1 MNQLLS
7 IVDDGLVI
15 KKLSVQTLDG
25 PIEANSDVRIQGIT
39 TLHNDL
45 RAKHNVEV
53 AGVLTVETLRVKN
66 FISDN
71 HPNTVSSPAVNPEID
86 FTFVGAEESNL
97 DGQGLIWLDSK
108 TGSKQF
114 VYKEGNKLWS
124 TMNIDLARDRA
135 YQINK
140 LNVLT
145 TTELGSSVVKSSL
158 RKVGEL
164 EGLKVSGQ
172 VEFDNYV
179 FFNSY
184 NNTVGINTDNPNAT
198 LGIVVDNNV
207 EVIVGSKESNV
218 ATFGTFTSNTLDIIT
233 DNKTRI
239 SIKNNGEIIFGNPKF
254 KNAIVKIHGR
264 LEVDELITA
273 SDNTQSLNILKRF
286 VKNNNT
292 DKIVIHD
299 SIDLVRD
306 KWYNIDNSLVL
317 SKTTLGTSV
326 TESNLEK
333 LGALRELTVNGTSIF
348 NGTVNIPSLNSSQI
362 ISNTKFNVSVNG
374 NEDFSIEPDGLI
386 TIGNTEDINRNI
398 KLHGITN
405 IIGHLTINNKRIIN
419 DSVAP
424 VSGRWNHGDIC
435 YNTNPTMEGY
445 IGWVCV
451 QSGEPGKWC
460 PFGLIMPVRS

>member
-25 PIEANSDVRIQGIT
+25 PMEANSDVRIQGIT
-39 TLHNDL
+39 TLEHDL
-45 RAKHNVEV
+45 RAKRNVDV
-53 AGVLTVETLRVKN
+53 AGVLTVETLKVKN

-71 HPNTVSSPAVNPEID
+71 QPKAASSPSVNPDIE

-140 LNVLT
+140 LNVLSY
-145 TTELGSSVVKSSL
+145 TELGSSVVKSNL

-184 NNTVGINTDNPNAT
+184 NNTVGINTENPNAT
-198 LGIVVDNNV
+198 LGVVVDNGV
-207 EVIVGSKESNV
+207 EVIIGSKESNV
-218 ATFGTFTSNTLDIIT
+218 ATLGTFTSNTLDIIT
-233 DNKTRI
+233 DNKTRL
-239 SIKNNGEIIFGNPKF
+239 SIKNTGEIIFGNAKF
-254 KNAIVKIHGR
+254 KNALVKIHGR
-264 LEVDELITA
+264 LEVDELVTG
-273 SDNTQSLNILKRF
+273 SDNTQSLSILKRF
-286 VKNNNT
+286 IKNDNT
-292 DKIVIHD
+292 EKIVIHD

-333 LGALRELTVNGTSIF
+333 LGLLRELTVEGTSTF
-348 NGTVNIPSLNSSQI
+348 NSSVNMVLLNTSQI
-362 ISNTKFNVSVNG
+362 VSESKFKVSVNG

-386 TIGNTEDINRNI
+386 TIGNTEDTNRNI

-405 IIGHLTINNKRIIN
+405 IIGNIVLNGKRIIN
-419 DSVAP
+419 DTSP
-424 VSGRWNHGDIC
+424 PISGRWNHGDIC
-435 YNTNPTMEGY
+435 YNTSPIMEGY

>member
-15 KKLSVQTLDG
+15 KKLSVQTLEG
-25 PIEANSDVRIQGIT
+25 PVQATDDVRVGGNIFVDRDIK
-39 TLHNDL
+39 
-45 RAKHNVEV
+45 AKRNVEIT
-53 AGVLTVETLRVKN
+53 GVLTVDTLKVKN
-66 FISDN
+66 FISESQPSAN
-71 HPNTVSSPAVNPEID
+71 SAPAVNPEID
-86 FTFVGAEESNL
+86 FTFVGADETHL

-164 EGLKVSGQ
+164 ESLKVSGQ

-198 LGIVVDNNV
+198 LGVVVDNGV
-207 EVIVGSKESNV
+207 EVIVGSKESNI
-218 ATFGTFTSNTLDIIT
+218 ATMGTFTSNTLDIVT
-233 DNKTRI
+233 DNVTRI
-239 SIKNNGEIIFGNPKF
+239 SVKNTGDVIFGNPKF
-254 KNAIVKIHGR
+254 KNAVVKIHGK

-273 SDNTQSLNILKRF
+273 TDTGQNLAVLKRL
-286 VKNNNT
+286 VKSAAT
-292 DKIVIHD
+292 DKIIIHD
-299 SIDLVRD
+299 SIDLIRD
-306 KWYNIDNSLVL
+306 KWFNIDNNLVL
-317 SKTTLGTSV
+317 SKTTLGSTV

-333 LGALRELTVNGTSIF
+333 LGALRDLTVNGVSNF
-348 NGTVNIPSLNSSQI
+348 NGQTTIRTLTTNQLV
-362 ISNTKFNVSVNG
+362 TDAKFSIRVNG
-374 NEDFSIEPDGLI
+374 NDDFSIEPDGLI
-386 TIGNTEDINRNI
+386 VIGNSENSNRNV
-398 KLHGITN
+398 KVHGVTSF
-405 IIGHLTINNKRIIN
+405 IGNVELNGKRIIN
-419 DSVAP
+419 DSSAP
-424 VSGRWNHGDIC
+424 VTGRWNQGDIC
-435 YNTNPTMEGY
+435 YNTNPIMEGY

-451 QSGEPGKWC
+451 QGGEPGRWC